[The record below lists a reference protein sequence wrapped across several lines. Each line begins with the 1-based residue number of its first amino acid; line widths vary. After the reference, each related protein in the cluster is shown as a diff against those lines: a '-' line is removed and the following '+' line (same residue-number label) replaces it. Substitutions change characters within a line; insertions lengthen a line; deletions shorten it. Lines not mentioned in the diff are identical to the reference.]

1 MLAEVAREHSLER
14 YTLQTHKHIL
24 KYLRQDNGGSFVVKF
39 SIGAV
44 VALLFLAL
52 TLSIQVPGAHASAY
66 TTPCAQSDQ
75 RYTVVQGD
83 TLSWIA
89 YRFRTTWQNL
99 ATHGRLDNPDL
110 IFVGQVVCIPV
121 QGYSTNTQVQQVKTA
136 QHATQSKPAQQVHQP
151 KQPAPV
157 VVPPTN
163 VPYNPPATATPAP
176 ATGNTGG
183 TGSIPAIINSVFGAY
198 GPAAVSVATCESGLN
213 PGAYN
218 PSGASGLF
226 QIMPGTWAGTS
237 QAGSSPYN
245 AYANAV
251 AAHEIFVR
259 DGYSWR
265 EWTCRP

>member
-1 MLAEVAREHSLER
+1 MKV
-14 YTLQTHKHIL
+14 HKNIL
-24 KYLRQDNGGSFVVKF
+24 KYLHQDNGGSFVVKF

-44 VALLFLAL
+44 VALLFSALAL
-52 TLSIQVPGAHASAY
+52 SISVPGAHASAY
-66 TTPCAQSDQ
+66 TTPCAKSDQ

-89 YRFRTTWQNL
+89 YRYHTSWSNL
-99 ATHGRLDNPDL
+99 ATYGHIENPDL
-110 IFVGQVVCIPV
+110 IFIGQVVCIPV
-121 QGYSTNTQVQQVKTA
+121 QGFSTNTQVRQVQTAQQNNPPQQV
-136 QHATQSKPAQQVHQP
+136 QQP
-151 KQPAPV
+151 KQAAPV
-157 VVPPTN
+157 VVPTN
-163 VPYNPPATATPAP
+163 VPYTPPTVTPAPVTAAP
-176 ATGNTGG
+176 ATG
-183 TGSIPAIINSVFGAY
+183 GSVPAIINQVFGAY
-198 GPAAVSVATCESGLN
+198 APAAMNVARCESGLN

-265 EWTCRP
+265 EWTCQP

>member
-1 MLAEVAREHSLER
+1 MKTR
-14 YTLQTHKHIL
+14 KNIL

-44 VALLFLAL
+44 AALLFLAL
-52 TLSIQVPGAHASAY
+52 SLSIQVPGAHASAY

-99 ATHGRLDNPDL
+99 ASYGRLNNPDL

-121 QGYSTNTQVQQVKTA
+121 QGYSTNTQVQQVQTA
-136 QHATQSKPAQQVHQP
+136 QQPVQQVQQP

-157 VVPPTN
+157 VVPPTS
-163 VPYNPPATATPAP
+163 VPYNPPPTATPAP
-176 ATGNTGG
+176 ATGN

-198 GPAAVSVATCESGLN
+198 GPAAINVATCESGLN

-218 PSGASGLF
+218 PSGATGLF

-237 QAGSSPYN
+237 QAGSSTYN

-265 EWTCRP
+265 EWTCQP

>member
-1 MLAEVAREHSLER
+1 MQA
-14 YTLQTHKHIL
+14 YKYIL
-24 KYLRQDNGGSFVVKF
+24 KCLRQDNGGNFVVKF
-39 SIGAV
+39 SVGAV
-44 VALLFLAL
+44 VALLFSVLAL
-52 TLSIQVPGAHASAY
+52 GISVPGAHASAY
-66 TTPCAQSDQ
+66 TTPCAKSDQ

-89 YRFRTTWQNL
+89 YRYHTNWSNL
-99 ATHGRLDNPDL
+99 ASYGHIDNPNL
-110 IFVGQVVCIPV
+110 IFIGQVVCIPV
-121 QGYSTNTQVQQVKTA
+121 QGFSTGTQVQQVQTA
-136 QHATQSKPAQQVHQP
+136 PHTTPVIHSNPPQQVQQP
-151 KQPAPV
+151 VKTAPV
-157 VVPPTN
+157 VVPTN
-163 VPYNPPATATPAP
+163 VPYNPPPTAAP
-176 ATGNTGG
+176 ATG
-183 TGSIPAIINSVFGAY
+183 GSVPAIINQVFGAY
-198 GPAAVSVATCESGLN
+198 GPAATNIARCESGLN

-265 EWTCRP
+265 EWVCQP